1 MKLYKSPYNK
11 IVKSK
16 KYGYL
21 LFAGNTGTIKS
32 IRLMDVFRLKNP
44 NFFSPNDKFLNIGAV
59 LSEKPKDFMLR
70 AQCKSYKQCAFH
82 ATELVIA
89 PTMLCNFK
97 CPYCFVKDN
106 LKNQLMSKET
116 IDKILNLI
124 KVQGNVCMVEWFG
137 GEPSLVPD
145 LLEYFYHKAYENNI
159 KIIRSLLI
167 TNGSFENT
175 DIWPIIEKYITQIQI
190 TLDGT
195 KDIHNERR
203 IYKNGKGSFDK
214 ILNTLDLLY
223 EKIHKGKVKNNLDVI
238 IRCNIDKNNLLD
250 SITLRNF
257 ILDRYD
263 SVFRFEFAKVCKA
276 GIEEYDKNILSDK
289 EWANFLIKLYEE
301 YGILTYPYLPTNHVL
316 YHHCR
321 ASIPHSYVFDP
332 IGNIY
337 KCEIDLGEDKIV
349 GNCNYNFISKNNI
362 EAKYASSTYTL
373 LPKKCY
379 KCSLLFFCWGGCVH
393 YRFEN
398 GMKSN
403 CKYHKRK
410 LDKIIEISYEISTI
424 RNKNKNIQ
432 GIL

>member
-1 MKLYKSPYNK
+1 
-11 IVKSK
+11 
-16 KYGYL
+16 
-21 LFAGNTGTIKS
+21 
-32 IRLMDVFRLKNP
+32 MDVFRLKNP

-223 EKIHKGKVKNNLDVI
+223 EKIHEGKVKNNLDVI

-321 ASIPHSYVFDP
+321 
-332 IGNIY
+332 GNLLRAHRFKLRHPRTTLY
-337 KCEIDLGEDKIV
+337 FFTTSLQREADLWR
-349 GNCNYNFISKNNI
+349 
-362 EAKYASSTYTL
+362 L
-373 LPKKCY
+373 LQKECLLQRWARLRKQADHKAKCY
-379 KCSLLFFCWGGCVH
+379 CEAVARSDWADCACITPCFALTKAYVRAC
-393 YRFEN
+393 
-398 GMKSN
+398 
-403 CKYHKRK
+403 
-410 LDKIIEISYEISTI
+410 
-424 RNKNKNIQ
+424 
-432 GIL
+432 